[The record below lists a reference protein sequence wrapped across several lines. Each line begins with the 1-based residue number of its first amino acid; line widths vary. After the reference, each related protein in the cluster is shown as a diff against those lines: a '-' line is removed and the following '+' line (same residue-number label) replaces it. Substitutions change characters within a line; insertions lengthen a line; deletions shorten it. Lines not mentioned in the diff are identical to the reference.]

1 MSTMPKNSVHT
12 DANEAVS
19 SSRADEM
26 ELVDAISRTAAKH
39 ILRLQ
44 VPTSIHSVT
53 VSFEPKSHGPVTIEF
68 SLTAALPELT
78 VITDPSHTAGAHT
91 RLVTD
96 CPNISNEVKLDSAA
110 DTNLSASMGPL
121 HMDTSSTGCTADST
135 PAGDN
140 HVKSASVQPAL
151 PCVLVVNDNEI
162 EPESEEGTPRPVEK
176 IASEPLPSP
185 LPART
190 PQWSLKRGFTPDSF
204 AASEEFDS
212 VDTQFLR
219 ETWAQIR
226 EDLVTGQ
233 ECRKPIFSEVTTPTP
248 PPDGTI
254 DSPRLET
261 GGICPMKSLF
271 VLTFFL
277 AEQRNGYFVLND
289 IFRFLK
295 GTTAKDDVSETD
307 AATLVDQ
314 PSSSPEQPAAEPQFY
329 TLLPPTANAASTM
342 VRVNISFSCRIV
354 GLVLWL
360 YTPQGLIV
368 SRFPHEYLVYETKI
382 VELQH
387 RLLTTTTEDDPTRYI
402 SKMAKNLTV

>member
-78 VITDPSHTAGAHT
+78 VITNPSHTASAHT

-121 HMDTSSTGCTADST
+121 HMDSEQLPAGPIFAPFNIDHRVSLASSTGCTADST

-226 EDLVTGQ
+226 DDLVTGQ

-248 PPDGTI
+248 P
-254 DSPRLET
+254 R
-261 GGICPMKSLF
+261 K
-271 VLTFFL
+271 
-277 AEQRNGYFVLND
+277 
-289 IFRFLK
+289 
-295 GTTAKDDVSETD
+295 
-307 AATLVDQ
+307 
-314 PSSSPEQPAAEPQFY
+314 
-329 TLLPPTANAASTM
+329 
-342 VRVNISFSCRIV
+342 
-354 GLVLWL
+354 
-360 YTPQGLIV
+360 
-368 SRFPHEYLVYETKI
+368 
-382 VELQH
+382 
-387 RLLTTTTEDDPTRYI
+387 RYR
-402 SKMAKNLTV
+402 K

>member
-121 HMDTSSTGCTADST
+121 HMDSEQLPAGPIFAPFNIDHRVSLASSTGCTADST

-140 HVKSASVQPAL
+140 HVKSAS
-151 PCVLVVNDNEI
+151 
-162 EPESEEGTPRPVEK
+162 
-176 IASEPLPSP
+176 
-185 LPART
+185 
-190 PQWSLKRGFTPDSF
+190 SLKVRKGPLGLLKKLLLSRFLLRYPLVLLNGPSSVGFTPDSF

-248 PPDGTI
+248 P
-254 DSPRLET
+254 R
-261 GGICPMKSLF
+261 K
-271 VLTFFL
+271 
-277 AEQRNGYFVLND
+277 
-289 IFRFLK
+289 
-295 GTTAKDDVSETD
+295 
-307 AATLVDQ
+307 
-314 PSSSPEQPAAEPQFY
+314 
-329 TLLPPTANAASTM
+329 
-342 VRVNISFSCRIV
+342 
-354 GLVLWL
+354 
-360 YTPQGLIV
+360 
-368 SRFPHEYLVYETKI
+368 
-382 VELQH
+382 
-387 RLLTTTTEDDPTRYI
+387 RYR
-402 SKMAKNLTV
+402 K